1 MDPTYTVAVDESRVP
16 RVSSLVSTAF
26 GGPVKDCEEWV
37 RSQGLSDIR
46 TVERAGDGRVDACL
60 RRIEMGQFY
69 GGKSVPMVGIAGVA
83 VAPEARGGGLA
94 RWMMQRSLEEMFE
107 KGEPLSALYASTQP
121 LYRQVGYEQAGHRMT
136 FTLPMAE
143 IDLRDRGSSDGRSWE
158 TVEFEAVNRLHAPY
172 RAFAERFDG
181 MLDRGTYVWKRKF
194 DMRGQKGVAYAS
206 VGSAGG
212 EIDAYAVVMQKRKDS
227 GRMTV
232 ELSDLAFCD
241 AAAGRRLLGML
252 QDYASMADELV
263 FFGGPN
269 HPLLYLLGQQRAA
282 GSFKEFWMLRLVR
295 IADALRLRGYNRA
308 VSAEVHLHVT
318 DELLPGNR
326 GPLVLRVRD
335 GRAEVTQGGRGEVR
349 VSERALASLYSGFA
363 TPATL
368 KLGGAA
374 IEGPDHAVASLA
386 VIFGCGGP
394 PWMTDF
400 F

>member
-1 MDPTYTVAVDESRVP
+1 MIDALYNTKVDDGRVP

-94 RWMMQRSLEEMFE
+94 RWMMQEALEEMFE

-136 FTLPMAE
+136 FTVPMSE
-143 IDLRDRGSSDGRSWE
+143 LDVGDRGGGWEAVELE
-158 TVEFEAVNRLHAPY
+158 TVERLHAPY
-172 RAFAERFDG
+172 RAFAARFDG
-181 MLDRGTYVWKRKF
+181 MLDRGSYVWKRKF
-194 DMRGQKGVAYAS
+194 DMRGQKGVGYAS
-206 VGSAGG
+206 VVGAG
-212 EIDAYAVVMQKRKDS
+212 IDAYAVVMQKQKDS
-227 GRMTV
+227 GRMTI
-232 ELSDLAFCD
+232 EMSDLAFD
-241 AAAGRRLLGML
+241 NAAAGRRLLGML
-252 QDYASMADELV
+252 HDYASMADELV

-269 HPLLYLLGQQRAA
+269 HPLLHLLGQQRAEGA
-282 GSFKEFWMLRLVR
+282 SKEFWMLRLVR
-295 IADALRLRGYNRA
+295 IADALRLRGYSPA
-308 VSAEVHLHVT
+308 VSVEVHLHVA

-326 GPLVLRVRD
+326 GPLVLRVRN
-335 GRAEVTQGGRGEVR
+335 GRAEVTPGGRGEVR

-363 TPATL
+363 SPAAL
-368 KLGGAA
+368 QLGGAA
-374 IEGPDHAVASLA
+374 IEGPDRAVADLA
-386 VIFGCGGP
+386 VAFCGNGA